1 MATSGLTPGPR
12 ELINA
17 DGDSFG
23 AELADVEAVLAH
35 LPNDERR
42 AYRDRNATAIARHP
56 ASQLLIVAG
65 PGSGKSYLFL
75 ERIRYWVEE
84 YGEPHIYVS
93 TFVRKLVDDLLNE
106 VAVKLDPGVKNRVDG
121 STLHSLARSILERSS
136 GTSDLP
142 LDPYIKVIAG
152 DRWERVVWRDVLA
165 FHAGLSGYSHRDLRA
180 QFQEDELSDEGEW
193 LELRATYDRL
203 RSFYNAVGFADMIV
217 SARTA
222 VEENP
227 ELVEHPFWIVD
238 EFQDLNRAEEHLIR
252 ALTREA
258 TGVLIAG
265 DDEQALY
272 QQMKGATPEIIVAY
286 YEDHEF
292 VNAMLPYCSRCSYY
306 ICLAASA
313 FIDHHRG
320 DDAIA
325 KSYLPLEADP
335 ERVKVQIILT
345 AAPRTAVAYVA
356 RFLDDH
362 AEELK
367 AHADAME
374 AGAETDPFLLILSPE
389 TEAGFLQK
397 ATEELFDLVSAW
409 GSKGLHRSQD
419 YWNVV
424 DFCMAAWR
432 PDNFTV
438 RKVLDHDGVSV
449 DDVHELI
456 VTAFGEDK
464 SLVELDSELLSRIMF
479 ECHEVAAVVE
489 AEDTGAD
496 EKAARCAELVS
507 AVSDVGRLAR
517 ELDAH
522 PISKGGAA
530 DEGDARVE
538 GAPTLSPVE
547 VLSMIGAKG
556 LSAKHVIVLGCDE
569 QNMPRTTPLEFYVAL
584 SRARETLHLVTSL
597 GARGATAAHPYIY
610 DIPEEYCEYVAF
622 KQSGVEKLAGQQ
634 GFRKKLR
641 VLTRHRRG

>member
-1 MATSGLTPGPR
+1 
-12 ELINA
+12 
-17 DGDSFG
+17 
-23 AELADVEAVLAH
+23 
-35 LPNDERR
+35 
-42 AYRDRNATAIARHP
+42 
-56 ASQLLIVAG
+56 
-65 PGSGKSYLFL
+65 
-75 ERIRYWVEE
+75 
-84 YGEPHIYVS
+84 
-93 TFVRKLVDDLLNE
+93 
-106 VAVKLDPGVKNRVDG
+106 
-121 STLHSLARSILERSS
+121 
-136 GTSDLP
+136 
-142 LDPYIKVIAG
+142 VIAG

-165 FHAGLSGYSHRDLRA
+165 FHSGVSGHSHRALRA
-180 QFQEDELSDEGEW
+180 QFQDDELSDESEW

-227 ELVEHPFWIVD
+227 DLVEHSFWIVD
-238 EFQDLNRAEEHLIR
+238 EFQDFNRAEEHLIR

-286 YEDHEF
+286 YEDHDF
-292 VNAMLPYCSRCSYY
+292 VNAMLPYCTRCSYY
-306 ICLAASA
+306 VCLAAST
-313 FIDHHRG
+313 FIGQHRG

-335 ERVKVQIILT
+335 DRAKVQIVLT
-345 AAPRTAVAYVA
+345 AAPRTAVAYVE

-374 AGAETDPFLLILSPE
+374 AGTETDPFLLILSPE

-397 ATEELFDLVSAW
+397 AAEELFDLVSAW
-409 GSKGLHRSQD
+409 GSKGPHRSQD

-424 DFCMAAWR
+424 DYCTAAWR

-456 VTAFGEDK
+456 VRALAEDK
-464 SLVELDSELLSRIMF
+464 SLVELDSEPLGRIMVK
-479 ECHEVAAVVE
+479 CHEVAAVVE

-496 EKAARCAELVS
+496 EKAARCAELLSVVS
-507 AVSDVGRLAR
+507 EVGRLAR
-517 ELDAH
+517 ELEAH

-538 GAPTLSPVE
+538 GTPTLSAVE

-556 LSAKHVIVLGCDE
+556 LSAKHVIVLGCDDR
-569 QNMPRTTPLEFYVAL
+569 NMPRTTPLEFYVAL

-622 KQSGVEKLAGQQ
+622 KRGGVEPLAGQH
-634 GFRKKLR
+634 GFRNKLR
-641 VLTRHRRG
+641 VLTRHRKG